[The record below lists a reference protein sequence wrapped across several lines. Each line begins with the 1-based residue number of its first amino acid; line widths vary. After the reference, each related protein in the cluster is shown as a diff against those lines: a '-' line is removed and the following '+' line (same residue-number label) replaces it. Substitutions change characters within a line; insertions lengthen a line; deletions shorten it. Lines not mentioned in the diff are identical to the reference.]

1 MEKSKKLKI
10 FIGLFYLI
18 VFSSFLILFFSKF
31 SFEEV
36 TSYEFIQL
44 NRDYFFSLKESNL
57 IITSVV
63 FFILTIFW
71 VFLLGFGSPVA
82 LIGGFIFG
90 KWLGTLIV
98 VAGLSA
104 GATFLYIFGNYY
116 LKDLIKEKFFHKF
129 QDLESK
135 FKRNEFIFFL
145 LYRFVGGIPFQIA
158 NLLPIVFNI
167 SVRNYLIGTFLGMMP
182 QLFIIVSLGN
192 GIEKIINQNEKAPL
206 IKDLIFSFEI
216 YGPILGFVFLVLITT
231 IIKKIFFNK
240 S

>member
-18 VFSSFLILFFSKF
+18 VFSSFLIFFFSKF

-36 TSYEFIQL
+36 TSYKFIQL

-158 NLLPIVFNI
+158 NLLPILFNI
-167 SVRNYLIGTFLGMMP
+167 SVRNYSIGTFLGMMP

-216 YGPILGFVFLVLITT
+216 YGPILGFVFFVLVTT

>member
-18 VFSSFLILFFSKF
+18 VFSSFLIFFFSKF

-36 TSYEFIQL
+36 TSYEFIQV

-129 QDLESK
+129 KDLEPK

-158 NLLPIVFNI
+158 NLLPILFNI

>member
-1 MEKSKKLKI
+1 MEKSKKIKI

-18 VFSSFLILFFSKF
+18 VLSFFLIFLFSKF

-36 TSYEFIQL
+36 TSYKFIQL

-158 NLLPIVFNI
+158 NLLPILFNI
-167 SVRNYLIGTFLGMMP
+167 SVRNYSIGTFLGMMP

>member
-18 VFSSFLILFFSKF
+18 VFSSFLIFFFSKF

-36 TSYEFIQL
+36 TSYKFIQL

-71 VFLLGFGSPVA
+71 IFLLGFASPVA

-98 VAGLSA
+98 VAGLSV

-145 LYRFVGGIPFQIA
+145 LYRFIGGIPFQIA
-158 NLLPIVFNI
+158 NLLPILFNI

-182 QLFIIVSLGN
+182 PLFIIVSLGS

-231 IIKKIFFNK
+231 IIKKIFFKK

>member
-18 VFSSFLILFFSKF
+18 VFSSFLIFFFSKF

-36 TSYEFIQL
+36 TSYEFIQV

-116 LKDLIKEKFFHKF
+116 LKDLIKKKFFHKF
-129 QDLESK
+129 KDLEPK

>member
-1 MEKSKKLKI
+1 MEKSKKIKI

-18 VFSSFLILFFSKF
+18 VLSFFLIFFFSKF

-36 TSYEFIQL
+36 TSYKFIQL

>member
-129 QDLESK
+129 KDLEPK

-145 LYRFVGGIPFQIA
+145 LYRFIGGIPFQIA
-158 NLLPIVFNI
+158 NLLPILFNI
-167 SVRNYLIGTFLGMMP
+167 SVRNYSIGTFLGMMP

-192 GIEKIINQNEKAPL
+192 GIEKIINQNEKAPS